1 MQNLIDDVTRRL
13 VSRLPETKSYYSLT
27 DLHDFQI
34 PNFIITRIELEL
46 RKNLADSIVPPAT
59 DWANMKSANVNI
71 CWDNFIKA
79 IHEQVRLPRSYA
91 RSVIEVAVADVLDLL
106 IEPRSNMV
114 EMIFGTSSNLK
125 FEEIRHAASYV
136 TVYSY
141 LPESLIKYMH
151 RKQLQIIS
159 KEKAQQIVV
168 LVDEKLTEKYNPLN
182 WAQLIDPLFVLLGEE
197 IESEVFRRFFLD
209 KKKTRWSEFFDK
221 EQNDISR
228 ARFIELL
235 TMPEFDGIEKLNEN
249 NDGTADYLFRPTYGK
264 PSALVSET
272 ITAKAIVESY
282 KEEESTPVEDD
293 ISIGKVRDWGLSTN
307 EVELPSSL
315 DSYTSEESDLV
326 EESQPTNELESE
338 INQNNKNESVFEDE
352 NSQSEE
358 LESEINQEEEPSFDL
373 KTGNETEVA
382 ELKSDEENS
391 QAEPLDSEFNQHE
404 KEPSFDLIP
413 EKENDKTELES
424 EVESPIQSH
433 ETIFEESERTV
444 RYQTS
449 NKNEQIVS
457 STVPDNANEKTE
469 IEEIKTLPTT
479 HFFDELKDSGK
490 SEIEMVDDED
500 DIPIYKRIEAESNS
514 EKKEKSLSEQVK
526 PSEEVPF
533 WKRFV
538 SHTEPEEELVVD
550 LEKQEIDYTDEVLAH
565 LKDMEDEFVRD
576 IFGGETNAYIEAIDE
591 LAQFKHWDEAS
602 NYIKKE
608 IYRINQIDLYSDSAL
623 DFIERLQTY
632 FTTKK

>member
-13 VSRLPETKSYYSLT
+13 VSRLPETQSYYSLA

-79 IHEQVRLPRSYA
+79 IHEQVRLPRSFA
-91 RSVIEVAVADVLDLL
+91 RPVIEVAVADVLDLL

-114 EMIFGTSSNLK
+114 EMIFGTATTLK

-151 RKQLQIIS
+151 RKQLQVIS

-182 WAQLIDPLFVLLGEE
+182 WAQLIDPLFELLGEE

-209 KKKTRWSEFFDK
+209 KNKTRWSDFFDK
-221 EQNDISR
+221 EENDISR
-228 ARFIELL
+228 AGFIELL
-235 TMPEFDGIEKLNEN
+235 TMPELDGIEKLNEN

-264 PSALVSET
+264 PSVLVSET
-272 ITAKAIVESY
+272 ITEKEKAQPA
-282 KEEESTPVEDD
+282 EEELP
-293 ISIGKVRDWGLSTN
+293 IGKVRDWGLSTN
-307 EVELPSSL
+307 EDELPRSS
-315 DSYTSEESDLV
+315 DF
-326 EESQPTNELESE
+326 ELE
-338 INQNNKNESVFEDE
+338 NESSEL
-352 NSQSEE
+352 EE
-358 LESEINQEEEPSFDL
+358 LESELYQTEENAEANLFDEKADEEIETLVDDEVSQNESPDSKVNQTEEKSEVDLFDEDE
-373 KTGNETEVA
+373 ETESLVGNQDLQNESIES
-382 ELKSDEENS
+382 ELNQTEEMS
-391 QAEPLDSEFNQHE
+391 GVDLFDE
-404 KEPSFDLIP
+404 KEDEVEESESLLD
-413 EKENDKTELES
+413 DKDSQIESLES
-424 EVESPIQSH
+424 ELNQFVKKQKIDFFDDYDEEE
-433 ETIFEESERTV
+433 ETE
-444 RYQTS
+444 
-449 NKNEQIVS
+449 NDLK
-457 STVPDNANEKTE
+457 D
-469 IEEIKTLPTT
+469 EIKQKESS
-479 HFFDELKDSGK
+479 FKFEDVSEVEDS
-490 SEIEMVDDED
+490 DDL
-500 DIPIYKRIEAESNS
+500 PIYKLISS
-514 EKKEKSLSEQVK
+514 ENPSEPKEKSISEQAK
-526 PSEEVPF
+526 SNDDIPF

-538 SHTEPEEELVVD
+538 SHSEPENGLVID
-550 LEKQEIDYTDEVLAH
+550 LEKKEIDYTDEVLSH
-565 LKDMEDEFVRD
+565 LKDMEEDFIRD
-576 IFGGETNAYIEAIDE
+576 IFGGETNAYIETIDE